1 MRVPKPIARPI
12 PAGML
17 RETIKRS
24 RELQERSRLLREE
37 ATVACGAT
45 DDLLHTSEIRID
57 PDTFWR

>member
-1 MRVPKPIARPI
+1 
-12 PAGML
+12 ML